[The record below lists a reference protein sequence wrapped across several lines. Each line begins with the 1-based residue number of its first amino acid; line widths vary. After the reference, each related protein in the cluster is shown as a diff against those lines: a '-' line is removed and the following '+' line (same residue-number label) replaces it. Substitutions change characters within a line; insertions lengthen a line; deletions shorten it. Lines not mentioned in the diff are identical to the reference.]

1 MLPTRAPF
9 LEAVPTRVL
18 VPEVKAR
25 KVWNPEVVQ
34 EIDLEFPNLAQERTC
49 VERTLWKPRVELV
62 VNEMADQADQELSRQ
77 AARVIVEAARPVKIR
92 ADQGLSLQAAQGIV
106 EAARH

>member
-1 MLPTRAPF
+1 MTELGVKVMLPTRAPF

-18 VPEVKAR
+18 VPEVKAG

-62 VNEMADQADQELSRQ
+62 ENEMALREADQA
-77 AARVIVEAARPVKIR
+77 
-92 ADQGLSLQAAQGIV
+92 LSL
-106 EAARH
+106 

>member
-1 MLPTRAPF
+1 MTELGVKVMLPTRAPF

-18 VPEVKAR
+18 VPEVKAG

-62 VNEMADQADQELSRQ
+62 VNEMALREADQA
-77 AARVIVEAARPVKIR
+77 
-92 ADQGLSLQAAQGIV
+92 LSL
-106 EAARH
+106 